1 MDNNFLDDII
11 HLVHLVVGELDLLE
25 ADDLLGELVP
35 GEGGVGVGV
44 EPVRRGRVRLAC
56 HQPAGAVIG
65 VPETRDI
72 RCEGGGEVEAD
83 LYLLL
88 SHGMMSSSTR

>member
-1 MDNNFLDDII
+1 MHNNFLDYID

-44 EPVRRGRVRLAC
+44 EPVRRGRVRLAR

-72 RCEGGGEVEAD
+72 RCEGGEEVGAD